1 MKKKKGMVGLLKF
14 YFEDGQELNL
24 NQKNKSSSTTLEHY
38 KDIEN
43 FKRTINNELYVTG
56 KHVTDL

>member
-43 FKRTINNELYVTG
+43 FKRTINN
-56 KHVTDL
+56 